1 MFHNATLCLVQKK
14 TASLYITRRLQGV
27 HSLPEFARK
36 LADAIVC
43 VLDAASANGGA
54 HFNDFENTASIC
66 CDCLSEVAK
75 TCKLASLNRDC
86 QLLEVSLA
94 AQNDCNVFQHQT
106 YFAIT
111 PHQPSPTIFTSAQ
124 ILSALE
130 HVIAS
135 VELYPSCS
143 PAIQDLRSA
152 AVAVRARPTEKAAD
166 VKGQTAV
173 SYAAGGL
180 AAAVTAVK
188 GMKIIQ
194 VSSTYLARWCLP
206 GVMRRRSNFAKQK
219 QASRT
224 FSTPTRCGF
233 WCWMAC
239 ACRGSA
245 CKSTCSRWR
254 HALCVFDGGGC
265 DVCD

>member
-1 MFHNATLCLVQKK
+1 MPCAKK

-27 HSLPEFARK
+27 HSLPEFVRK

-54 HFNDFENTASIC
+54 HFNDFENTAAIC
-66 CDCLSEVAK
+66 CDCLSEIAK

-86 QLLEVSLA
+86 QLLEVSRA
-94 AQNDCNVFQHQT
+94 AQNDRDVFQHQK

-111 PHQPSPTIFTSAQ
+111 PPHQPSPTLTTSAQ

-180 AAAVTAVK
+180 AAAVTAIK
-188 GMKIIQ
+188 GMKIMQ
-194 VSSTYLARWCLP
+194 VSSTCLAR
-206 GVMRRRSNFAKQK
+206 
-219 QASRT
+219 
-224 FSTPTRCGF
+224 
-233 WCWMAC
+233 
-239 ACRGSA
+239 
-245 CKSTCSRWR
+245 
-254 HALCVFDGGGC
+254 
-265 DVCD
+265 